1 MHDDLEMR
9 RSSAYSQLA
18 FGVFVLRWV
27 GEGCPGLGAR
37 RQPSWINEG
46 EGCPGEGHPYP

>member
-9 RSSAYSQLA
+9 RSSPYSQLA

-37 RQPSWINEG
+37 TLLGWRGGGLLW
-46 EGCPGEGHPYP
+46 